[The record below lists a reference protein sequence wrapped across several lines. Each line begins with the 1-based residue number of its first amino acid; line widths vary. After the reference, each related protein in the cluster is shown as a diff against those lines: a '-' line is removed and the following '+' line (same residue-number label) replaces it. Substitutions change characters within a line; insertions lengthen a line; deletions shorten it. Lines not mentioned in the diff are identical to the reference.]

1 MSWNA
6 PGSALGAGAARAAA
20 VEAPLVVLFERDDAI
35 AVPLL
40 SQVRM
45 AGYDVRAAR
54 TPVEL
59 FDNVQKHPVALILVD
74 LGNAAAGRREFWV
87 ALDAQRRGRSIQVLT
102 FRYAAA
108 GHSLDTDFEISA
120 RALADVEIRSPH
132 EFALLVEA
140 VRQRVPL
147 HGGPLGNGAGLP
159 PLGMGAMPGSNP
171 LDGLPFGQPGANG
184 FGNNGFAGNGFG
196 GGAYPPHGMNV
207 SPAISTPPNGLSAY
221 NPGMIPPSTDPFGA
235 PGAHLAPPAP
245 SFAPFGP
252 PSPANFGMPG
262 VPSAASGFGPAQPL
276 GQAPQ
281 SPFANPASVNPFTG
295 PDPSSPFTQPFT
307 SNPFEAQGGAS
318 PPPAPRNPF
327 VTPEPPRGLAGN
339 GAPGSAQPG
348 IHLDAMRLDAY
359 AGPEPMLGS
368 AFGVPDGMGQPPTME
383 NGYHGNG

>member
-87 ALDAQRRGRSIQVLT
+87 ALDAQRRGRTIQVLT

-108 GHSLDTDFEISA
+108 GQSFDTDFEISA
-120 RALADVEIRSPH
+120 RALADVEVRSPQ
-132 EFALLVEA
+132 EFAQLVEA

-147 HGGPLGNGAGLP
+147 HGGALGNGVPPLGT

-171 LDGLPFGQPGANG
+171 LNAHANNG
-184 FGNNGFAGNGFG
+184 YGGNGFA
-196 GGAYPPHGMNV
+196 GGAYPPHGMTI
-207 SPAISTPPNGLSAY
+207 SPSISTPPSGL
-221 NPGMIPPSTDPFGA
+221 G
-235 PGAHLAPPAP
+235 
-245 SFAPFGP
+245 
-252 PSPANFGMPG
+252 
-262 VPSAASGFGPAQPL
+262 
-276 GQAPQ
+276 
-281 SPFANPASVNPFTG
+281 
-295 PDPSSPFTQPFT
+295 
-307 SNPFEAQGGAS
+307 
-318 PPPAPRNPF
+318 
-327 VTPEPPRGLAGN
+327 
-339 GAPGSAQPG
+339 
-348 IHLDAMRLDAY
+348 
-359 AGPEPMLGS
+359 
-368 AFGVPDGMGQPPTME
+368 
-383 NGYHGNG
+383 